1 MVDWVVVPVPDGV
14 VLTAPTPA
22 LVYSGIG
29 FRKESRKAGV
39 PNVSVKAIPR
49 TYSTVSFLLGSSL
62 LKETKVRLTPSP
74 KHPIQYLRASSLAFS

>member
-1 MVDWVVVPVPDGV
+1 MVDWVIVPVPDGT

-49 TYSTVSFLLGSSL
+49 TYS
-62 LKETKVRLTPSP
+62 
-74 KHPIQYLRASSLAFS
+74 QLAFFLVLPL